1 MKIISCYIEN
11 FGSLHHMK
19 CSLNDGLNS
28 LNEKNG
34 WGKSTFAIF
43 LRAMFYGL
51 ESSKVSSKYDEKDY
65 RKNLTPWQGGNF
77 GGYVEFETSGKKY
90 RVTRFFGEKQKDD
103 SFDLLD
109 LDSGALSDDFS
120 ENLGEELFGIDAYGY
135 ERSVYIPHND
145 LTTGTDDSVN
155 ARLLGFFE
163 SGGDMNNFEGAMKIL
178 NDARRELKKTGGR
191 GKIDKESEEKAELE
205 IRLKKAIESEN
216 ETTAKKNEL
225 LEIVKEKDDLKNER
239 EEAERELADLAQKN
253 VTGGGRAVMMVFGII
268 FILLGLAAAGA
279 GTYAIMYLPLY
290 YFYGYIAAAA
300 GGGLFILGVVLL
312 IIRHIGVNMS
322 KNEFAELQDRVTE
335 KRKQFEAVF
344 AKETDLKQEIDTLS
358 RTNESPDVLRREI
371 ARLEESGNADKE
383 KLEAIERT
391 MNVLSDAHQRLSGHY
406 MDKLKSNFAEYL
418 SKAGIRNDGVVLDS
432 SLNISLESYGNMHSV
447 MSESSGIR
455 DIIYLCARFAL
466 IDALF
471 ENDRPCV
478 VIDDVMNNMDED
490 KYENAMKMTEDF
502 ARKNQVIYLTCNA
515 SRMPVVK

>member
-1 MKIISCYIEN
+1 
-11 FGSLHHMK
+11 
-19 CSLNDGLNS
+19 
-28 LNEKNG
+28 
-34 WGKSTFAIF
+34 
-43 LRAMFYGL
+43 
-51 ESSKVSSKYDEKDY
+51 
-65 RKNLTPWQGGNF
+65 
-77 GGYVEFETSGKKY
+77 
-90 RVTRFFGEKQKDD
+90 
-103 SFDLLD
+103 
-109 LDSGALSDDFS
+109 
-120 ENLGEELFGIDAYGY
+120 
-135 ERSVYIPHND
+135 
-145 LTTGTDDSVN
+145 
-155 ARLLGFFE
+155 
-163 SGGDMNNFEGAMKIL
+163 MNNFEGAMKIL

-358 RTNESPDVLRREI
+358 RTNESPAVRRREI

-391 MNVLSDAHQRLSGHY
+391 MSVLSDAHQSLSGHY

-490 KYENAMKMTEDF
+490 KFEKAMKMTEDF